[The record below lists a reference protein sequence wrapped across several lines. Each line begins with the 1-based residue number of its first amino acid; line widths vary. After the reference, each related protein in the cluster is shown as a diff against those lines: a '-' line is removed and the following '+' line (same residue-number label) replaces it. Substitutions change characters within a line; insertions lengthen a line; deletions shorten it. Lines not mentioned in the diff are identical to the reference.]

1 MERIYNKE
9 DAKKRMQRS
18 VNFYQIRIEAWEN
31 VERVTK
37 KDGSDFAILSKN
49 FKNCEFLTEYGSNKI
64 RVHFHTNENGYE
76 HDDIYLDGDGYGRQA
91 ATTPEA
97 VQDFKFFSYGKIIQA
112 KKIIPNPKIQ
122 TNRRTVKLGFRRFS
136 GTDGLIVSDVN
147 LKSFWDLILKG
158 PIIRKQYVFSF

>member
-97 VQDFKFFSYGKIIQA
+97 VQDRITKILENYKTWLA
-112 KKIIPNPKIQ
+112 KDQKGLETIEQQIDDITPELETLKTFLKAAENE
-122 TNRRTVKLGFRRFS
+122 TNTHY
-136 GTDGLIVSDVN
+136 T
-147 LKSFWDLILKG
+147 LKSYIKNFLGILND
-158 PIIRKQYVFSF
+158 